1 MRYKAIYIF
10 LFLFLI
16 ARINDCY
23 TQNNTPQKTR
33 ILFVLDC
40 SQSMYGLWGN
50 EQKMIVA
57 KRLLTKA
64 VDSLRNVENLE
75 LALRLYGHQS
85 PLAAGQRDCKDTKL
99 EVAFAAK
106 NHNQIIEKIKSIIPK
121 GTTPIAYSLE
131 KSANDFPP
139 CTNCRNIIILIT
151 DGIEEC
157 DGDPC
162 AISLALQRNGVVL
175 KPFVIGMSLS
185 VEVADAFKCVG
196 NFYNTETS
204 VAFQNALNVVISQAM
219 NNTTV
224 QVNLLDIHGN
234 PSETDVNMTFY
245 DSFSKQIR
253 YNFIHTINHKG
264 NPDTIPIDPLGT
276 YKLVVHT
283 IPQVTKDNITIVPGK
298 HNIIGL
304 DAPQG
309 SIHLKIN
316 GINEYSNLKAI
327 VRKKGDMQTLA
338 VHDID
343 FTQKYIVGE
352 YDLEILTL
360 PRTYVKAVPVSQSHT
375 TKVEIPAPG
384 MVTVYSN
391 NKGYGSIYVEE
402 NNELKWVC
410 NLNEYSTRETIV
422 LQPGQ
427 YRAVYRSAN
436 SKQVIYSKEI
446 PFVIKAG
453 SSSQVKF

>member
-139 CTNCRNIIILIT
+139 CT
-151 DGIEEC
+151 
-157 DGDPC
+157 
-162 AISLALQRNGVVL
+162 
-175 KPFVIGMSLS
+175 
-185 VEVADAFKCVG
+185 
-196 NFYNTETS
+196 
-204 VAFQNALNVVISQAM
+204 
-219 NNTTV
+219 
-224 QVNLLDIHGN
+224 
-234 PSETDVNMTFY
+234 
-245 DSFSKQIR
+245 
-253 YNFIHTINHKG
+253 
-264 NPDTIPIDPLGT
+264 
-276 YKLVVHT
+276 
-283 IPQVTKDNITIVPGK
+283 
-298 HNIIGL
+298 
-304 DAPQG
+304 
-309 SIHLKIN
+309 
-316 GINEYSNLKAI
+316 
-327 VRKKGDMQTLA
+327 
-338 VHDID
+338 
-343 FTQKYIVGE
+343 
-352 YDLEILTL
+352 
-360 PRTYVKAVPVSQSHT
+360 
-375 TKVEIPAPG
+375 
-384 MVTVYSN
+384 
-391 NKGYGSIYVEE
+391 
-402 NNELKWVC
+402 
-410 NLNEYSTRETIV
+410 
-422 LQPGQ
+422 
-427 YRAVYRSAN
+427 
-436 SKQVIYSKEI
+436 
-446 PFVIKAG
+446 
-453 SSSQVKF
+453 

>member
-427 YRAVYRSAN
+427 YRAV
-436 SKQVIYSKEI
+436 
-446 PFVIKAG
+446 
-453 SSSQVKF
+453 

>member
-1 MRYKAIYIF
+1 MRYKAINIF

-316 GINEYSNLKAI
+316 GINEYTNLKAI
-327 VRKKGDMQTLA
+327 IRKKGDMQTLA

>member
-1 MRYKAIYIF
+1 MRYKAINIF

-64 VDSLRNVENLE
+64 VDSLRNVGNLE

-245 DSFSKQIR
+245 DSYSKQIR

-309 SIHLKIN
+309 SILLKIN
-316 GINEYSNLKAI
+316 GINEYPNLKAI

-360 PRTYVKAVPVSQSHT
+360 PRTFVKTVPVSQSHT

-446 PFVIKAG
+446 PFVIKSG
-453 SSSQVKF
+453 SSSIVKF

>member
-1 MRYKAIYIF
+1 MKSKVIYILFSIF
-10 LFLFLI
+10 LL
-16 ARINDCY
+16 ARTENCLA
-23 TQNNTPQKTR
+23 QNNQPQKTR

-40 SQSMYGLWGN
+40 SQSMFGLWGN

-64 VDSLRNVENLE
+64 VDSLKNVENVE

-85 PLAAGQRDCKDTKL
+85 ALAAGQRDCQDTKL
-99 EVAFAAK
+99 EIPFSAK
-106 NHNQIIEKIKSIIPK
+106 NHNQIIDKIKSIIPK

-139 CTNCRNIIILIT
+139 CTNCRNVIILIT

-175 KPFVIGMSLS
+175 KPFVIGMALS
-185 VEVADAFKCVG
+185 VEIADAFKCVG

-204 VAFQNALNVVISQAM
+204 VAFQNALNIVISQAL

-224 QVNLLDIHGN
+224 QVNLLDIYGN

-309 SIHLKIN
+309 TINIKIN
-316 GINEYSNLKAI
+316 GINEYANLKAI
-327 VRKKGDMQTLA
+327 VRKKGETQTLT
-338 VHDID
+338 VQDID
-343 FTQKYIVGE
+343 AIQKYIVGD

-360 PRTYVKAVPVSQSHT
+360 PRIYVNSVPVSQSHS

-384 MVTVYSN
+384 IVTVFSN
-391 NKGYGSIYVEE
+391 NKGYGSIYLEE
-402 NNELKWVC
+402 KNELKWVC
-410 NLNEYSTRETIV
+410 NLNEFSTRETIV

-436 SKQVIYSKEI
+436 AKQVISTKEI